1 MRAIDVQ
8 VGCLGLSSR
17 QGMRQTLQRIA
28 TQTPHNLPGDGAELP
43 LLRPELLSQ
52 FSIGTKER
60 RTSNSVGDCLI
71 LSDDGLDKFDTE
83 RLAEVR
89 AALSGEFR
97 VDPFGWQD
105 GPARRGTRLKRMV
118 FGIVIGT
125 LAVVV
130 GLTIGWVF

>member
-1 MRAIDVQ
+1 
-8 VGCLGLSSR
+8 
-17 QGMRQTLQRIA
+17 MRQRNATRTPRI
-28 TQTPHNLPGDGAELP
+28 LGGDGAELP
-43 LLRPELLSQ
+43 LLRLALLTQLSSGAEERPISHSQ
-52 FSIGTKER
+52 
-60 RTSNSVGDCLI
+60 GDCLI
-71 LSDDGLDKFDTE
+71 LSEDGLDKFNTE

-105 GPARRGTRLKRMV
+105 GPARRGTRLKRLV